1 MTLYLLNLADL
12 ISTLYALSLGA
23 VEMNPI
29 MNFAISVH
37 PVVFTL
43 VKLSAFPLCLW
54 LKRNSNAYPFVTAVF
69 AVTVGWNLI
78 NIAAVLAA

>member
-12 ISTLYALSLGA
+12 ISTLYALSIGA

-37 PVVFTL
+37 PVVFTAIKLL
-43 VKLSAFPLCLW
+43 VFPLCWW
-54 LKRNSNAYPFVTAVF
+54 LRDKQSYPYMVGAFGA
-69 AVTVGWNLI
+69 TVWWNI
-78 NIAAVLAA
+78 VNIAAVLAA